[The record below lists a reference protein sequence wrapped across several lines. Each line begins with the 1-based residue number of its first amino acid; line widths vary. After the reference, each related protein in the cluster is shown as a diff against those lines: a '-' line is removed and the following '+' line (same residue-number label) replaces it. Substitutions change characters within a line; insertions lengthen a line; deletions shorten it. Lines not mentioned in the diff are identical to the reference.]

1 MDKKKILVVE
11 DEKAI
16 ADILVFNLGREGY
29 DTMAA
34 YDGAEGLHKAL
45 TESPDLIL
53 LDVMLPEMDGF
64 EVCRRVRA
72 QSDIPIIMLT
82 AREEEADKVMGLE
95 LGADDYIT
103 KPFSM
108 RELMARVKANMRRT
122 LSGEEREKP
131 QTEAGDGLRI
141 SRSSGM
147 VYKNGRALE
156 LSAREF
162 DILCFLAA
170 SPGRVFSREELME
183 HVWGYDYYGDL
194 RAVDVA
200 IRRLREKIEP
210 SPSDPKYVRWML
222 PSAVCAKR
230 SRTSRQARSTSLP
243 SAAWAIT
250 LRRAERSA
258 PIHSHGGVIL
268 FRSLHMKLVLIL
280 VLMIVSV
287 MAVVGTFLIN
297 SVSTFYIDS
306 FYTQMQSVFTTDT
319 IRSMQEAA
327 AAPDAEG
334 LRTIIDAHRSRLG
347 IDDYRNYYILDG
359 EGRFVDGSNPNL
371 SVTRTRNIIA
381 AMAGEAGTRSSVSD
395 SVMDIAVPLDHDG
408 NGTVDY
414 IVYIADDKQEISDL
428 SWRFFQIVMQAMMFG
443 LLAAI
448 LLSFL
453 LSKTITTPIERI
465 TEGARSIAEGN
476 FDQDL
481 GVQSSDEI
489 GELTRS
495 FNYMARRL
503 KTTVGEVQGERDKLN
518 TLFLHMTDGVAAF
531 TTDGRLIHMNPATEN
546 LLGVRMQDSLTFDE
560 MFEDLEMVGSDETA
574 MRTFLTSEITRR
586 GRVLSVTLAPYGA
599 LDGKGGVIAVLH
611 DITEQRRLDDARR
624 EFVANVSHELRTPL
638 TAISG
643 WSETLLAGGGED
655 PEEVMQ
661 GLTIIQKEAGR
672 LTRMVEELLDFAR
685 IESGRMK
692 LEVENFDLSIELY
705 EAVYMYENLLRKS
718 GIRLNYDEDVEANY
732 FVNGDRHRMKQ
743 VFLNILDNAAKY
755 GGDGKRIDIRL
766 VRDGGN
772 LVATVRDYGQGIP
785 EAELPFVKEKFYKG
799 SSKQRGSG
807 IGLAVT
813 EEIVALH
820 GGTLDIASA
829 VGEGTT
835 VTVTL
840 PSAKAEEALGITGAP
855 SRTEEEP

>member
-1 MDKKKILVVE
+1 
-11 DEKAI
+11 
-16 ADILVFNLGREGY
+16 
-29 DTMAA
+29 
-34 YDGAEGLHKAL
+34 
-45 TESPDLIL
+45 
-53 LDVMLPEMDGF
+53 
-64 EVCRRVRA
+64 
-72 QSDIPIIMLT
+72 
-82 AREEEADKVMGLE
+82 
-95 LGADDYIT
+95 
-103 KPFSM
+103 
-108 RELMARVKANMRRT
+108 
-122 LSGEEREKP
+122 
-131 QTEAGDGLRI
+131 
-141 SRSSGM
+141 
-147 VYKNGRALE
+147 
-156 LSAREF
+156 
-162 DILCFLAA
+162 
-170 SPGRVFSREELME
+170 
-183 HVWGYDYYGDL
+183 
-194 RAVDVA
+194 
-200 IRRLREKIEP
+200 
-210 SPSDPKYVRWML
+210 
-222 PSAVCAKR
+222 
-230 SRTSRQARSTSLP
+230 
-243 SAAWAIT
+243 
-250 LRRAERSA
+250 
-258 PIHSHGGVIL
+258 
-268 FRSLHMKLVLIL
+268 MKLVLIL

-334 LRTIIDAHRSRLG
+334 LKTIIDAHRSRLG

-638 TAISG
+638 TNIRSYT
-643 WSETLLAGGGED
+643 ETLLDAAGDIPLDTEKQFLGVISSES
-655 PEEVMQ
+655 E
-661 GLTIIQKEAGR
+661 
-672 LTRMVEELLDFAR
+672 RMAR
-685 IESGRMK
+685 IVTDLLTLSRLDYGRME
-692 LEVENFDLSIELY
+692 LRMTRFSLS
-705 EAVYMYENLLRKS
+705 ALLRKVADAMKFTAEDS
-718 GIRLNYDEDVEANY
+718 GHELTVDAPDSLPEITGDRERIEQVVVNILSNAVKYTPSGGHIRLAACDGEKNTVRITVQDDGIGIPAEDVPRLFERFYRVDKA
-732 FVNGDRHRMKQ
+732 RSR
-743 VFLNILDNAAKY
+743 AA
-755 GGDGKRIDIRL
+755 GGTGL
-766 VRDGGN
+766 
-772 LVATVRDYGQGIP
+772 
-785 EAELPFVKEKFYKG
+785 
-799 SSKQRGSG
+799 
-807 IGLAVT
+807 GLAIAK
-813 EEIVALH
+813 EIVEKH
-820 GGTLDIASA
+820 GGHIELASEY
-829 VGEGTT
+829 GKGTT
-835 VTVTL
+835 VHITL
-840 PSAKAEEALGITGAP
+840 PTDLVPDEKEGRA
-855 SRTEEEP
+855 